1 MNTSYNDTRNSSHR
15 SLDLNYR
22 VDIPDAMLRR
32 ILHDDEW
39 DNGPKVE
46 ALTQFDQVGAYVNLC

>member
-1 MNTSYNDTRNSSHR
+1 M
-15 SLDLNYR
+15 
-22 VDIPDAMLRR
+22 DIPDATLRG

-46 ALTQFDQVGAYVNLC
+46 ALIRFDQVGAFLNL